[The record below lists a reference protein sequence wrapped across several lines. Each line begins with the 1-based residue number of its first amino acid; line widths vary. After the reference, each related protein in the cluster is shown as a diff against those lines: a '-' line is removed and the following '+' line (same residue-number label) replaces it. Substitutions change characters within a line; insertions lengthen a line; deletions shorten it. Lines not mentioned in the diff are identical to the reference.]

1 MLIEWLSHISFWVWF
16 GVGLFCLIIEVF
28 GTGGYFLWIGIS
40 AGTVGLLK
48 WLFPNLSWEFQLIIF
63 SLIALI
69 SAYSWWRY
77 LKHKPSLPNQ
87 SNLNQRSQQLLGRCY
102 VVSEAIVGGH
112 GKIKVGDSFWMVTG
126 PDLPAGVQV
135 KVVAVNGMQLQV
147 EAIERQ
153 NNADD
158 MQEKKVTD

>member
-1 MLIEWLSHISFWVWF
+1 MLVEWLSHISFWMWF
-16 GVGLFCLIIEVF
+16 GIGLFCLIIEVF

-48 WLFPNLSWEFQLIIF
+48 WIFPNLSWEFQLIIF

-77 LKHKPSLPNQ
+77 LKHKPSTPRQ
-87 SNLNQRSQQLLGRCY
+87 SSLNQRSQQLLGRCY
-102 VVSEAIVGGH
+102 IVSEAIVGGR

-126 PDLPAGVQV
+126 PDLPEGAQV

-147 EAIERQ
+147 EAVENQ
-153 NNADD
+153 SVQAATLDN
-158 MQEKKVTD
+158 KVSE